1 LLRCLSSEL
10 NLGRAVGTNLCW
22 GFTRRTGLRITY
34 QRDAS
39 RWQTAVPERGKKPA
53 TTQRFD
59 VGWTDFK
66 VLAVIWHDDD
76 RVVVVS
82 YRGGPWDFGLSGR
95 RKVSP

>member
-1 LLRCLSSEL
+1 MAGLL
-10 NLGRAVGTNLCW
+10 GTNLCW
-22 GFTRRTGLRITY
+22 GFTRRNGPAHHVPAGTHRAGK
-34 QRDAS
+34 
-39 RWQTAVPERGKKPA
+39 TAVPERGKKPA

-82 YRGGPWDFGLSGR
+82 YRGGPWEFWLK
-95 RKVSP
+95 RKAEG